1 MQDKQNTRLDRRNLR
16 VALASSLV
24 VVLMVG
30 MSYAAVPLY
39 RIFCQVTGYG
49 GTPQVA
55 DAISPVVLEREIT
68 IRFDANTARNLGWS
82 FKPAQGPV
90 TLKVGESSLAFYE
103 AHNETSRRISG
114 TATFNVTP
122 AQAGAYFNKIDC
134 FCFSEQTLG
143 PDETAQMPVSFFVD
157 PTIVDDPELDSV
169 DTITL
174 SYTFFPSDED
184 DLAQAVGVRAEKEK
198 NVN

>member
-1 MQDKQNTRLDRRNLR
+1 MKDKQKAGLDKRNTR
-16 VALASSLV
+16 VAMAASLV

-55 DAISPVVLEREIT
+55 DAGSSVVLDRQIT
-68 IRFDANTARNLGWS
+68 IRFDANTARNLGWT

-90 TLKVGESSLAFYE
+90 TLKVGESGLAFYQ
-103 AHNETSRRISG
+103 AHNDTDRRLSG

-122 AQAGAYFNKIDC
+122 VQAGAYFNKIDC
-134 FCFSEQTLG
+134 FCFSEQTLEPG
-143 PDETAQMPVSFFVD
+143 ETAQMPVSFFVD
-157 PTIVDDPELDSV
+157 PTIVDEPELDSV

-174 SYTFFPSDED
+174 SYTFFPSGED
-184 DLAQAVGVRAEKEK
+184 DLAQAAD
-198 NVN
+198 VNGKDKRTVN

>member
-1 MQDKQNTRLDRRNLR
+1 MQDNKNSGLDRRNIR

-24 VVLMVG
+24 VVMMVG

-55 DAISPVVLEREIT
+55 DAASPVVLDREIT
-68 IRFDANTARNLGWS
+68 IRFDANTARNLGWT
-82 FKPAQGPV
+82 FNPAHGPL
-90 TLKVGESSLAFYE
+90 TLKVGESSLAFYQ
-103 AHNETSRRISG
+103 AHNETSRRITG

-122 AQAGAYFNKIDC
+122 VQAGAYFNKIDC
-134 FCFSEQTLG
+134 FCFTEQTLG
-143 PDETAQMPVSFFVD
+143 PGETVQMPVSFFVD
-157 PTIVDDPELDSV
+157 PTIIDDPELDSV

-174 SYTFFPSDED
+174 SYTFFPIEED
-184 DLAQAVGVRAEKEK
+184 DLAQAGAVRGKEEK